1 MNEVFN
7 PELSAEN
14 LKSKVLNW
22 NTLTLDI
29 VEELSNARKFYSN
42 PGFRSDLTSLHDAT
56 RLNTWQKY
64 CMEVGIDRT
73 TAHRWLERY
82 ISEEHKLLTPEELE
96 DRKTQE
102 ENARREAIKSEYQ
115 KSIDKVTRYRKTGIK
130 GEGWGTTEDKLLQ
143 EDIDRDERIE
153 EAKARNAEKE
163 KQEEEARIK
172 DQEGEKITGELF
184 SMLDAS
190 TAKYKERQGFKEAIR
205 VSSEGQED
213 PFVDAIMDYLGTLES
228 DSRKI
233 EACHNIIKVCKK
245 IASDLQ
251 ASK

>member
-7 PELSAEN
+7 PEQSAQN
-14 LKSKVLNW
+14 LKNKINTW

-29 VEELSNARKFYSN
+29 VEELSDARKFYSKQGQRN
-42 PGFRSDLTSLHDAT
+42 DLTYSQNGKKLT
-56 RLNTWQKY
+56 TWLEYLK
-64 CMEVGIDRT
+64 EVGLPKT
-73 TAHRWLERY
+73 TAYNWLERY
-82 ISEEHKLLTPEELE
+82 LPEEHKLLTPEELE

-102 ENARREAIKSEYQ
+102 ENARRESAKSEYQ
-115 KSIDKVTRYRKTGIK
+115 KSLDRVAQYRKTALK
-130 GEGWGTTEDKLLQ
+130 SEQWGPVEEKLLQ
-143 EDIDRDERIE
+143 EALDYDRRIK

-163 KQEEEARIK
+163 KQEEETRIK
-172 DQEGEKITGELF
+172 DQEGEKLTGELF

-213 PFVDAIMDYLGTLES
+213 PFVDAIMDYLDTLES

-245 IASDLQ
+245 IATDLQ
-251 ASK
+251 ANK